1 MEVRCERCK
10 TQYELDDSRI
20 SETGVTVQCTTCHHV
35 FVVKKKALVVTM
47 AVKPG
52 QQAPQAPLPLGVIP
66 PEPPP
71 AGIRPLGTPISTAPP
86 VGTASAPQG
95 NGEAAAF
102 LPPAAAGP
110 GERGREWRVRQASG
124 NLFTLKDLTTLQ
136 KWIVERKVSRDDEI
150 SLTGDNWKR
159 LGDIAEL
166 ATFFQLVDEAQ
177 RAAVLQAQ
185 VNLGMVPGAAPPTA
199 TGRSPEPPAP
209 QPSAPP
215 AMASPRPPEP
225 RRRASRF
232 PVLLLLL
239 VLLLGGGAAA
249 FYYFQVYLPQE
260 EAARMAAAR
269 RLEEERQARERQEQ
283 ERQERERQELTR
295 QEQERQ
301 ERLRAEQAAAQ
312 ALADAGT
319 TEDGGVA
326 GGVAG
331 PGDGGAPDAGML
343 LETGVRDAGGP
354 ADAGAGG
361 DAGTPTVKRPAPVR
375 DFDYYMTQGDRNR
388 ERERPEAALDAYAE
402 AAELEPAR
410 AEPYAGRG
418 MAFLDLGDTRQAE
431 TEFKQALKFN
441 PRYGEAIIGL
451 AETYRS
457 QGKKED
463 AIRYYE
469 RYLEI
474 LPNGP
479 EASVARSAIERL
491 KE

>member
-10 TQYELDDSRI
+10 TQYELDDSRV

-52 QQAPQAPLPLGVIP
+52 QPSPSTPVPLGNTP
-66 PEPPP
+66 PAPPP
-71 AGIRPLGTPISTAPP
+71 SGIRPLGPPIREAPP
-86 VGTASAPQG
+86 VGTASPKQTDGDSASVV
-95 NGEAAAF
+95 
-102 LPPAAAGP
+102 PPAAAGP

-150 SLTGDNWKR
+150 SLTGDSWKR

-177 RAAVLQAQ
+177 RATVLQAQ
-185 VNLGMVPGAAPPTA
+185 MERAPGAAPPTGSA
-199 TGRSPEPPAP
+199 RGSEPPAP
-209 QPSAPP
+209 QPLEPLPVAPP
-215 AMASPRPPEP
+215 PPREP
-225 RRRASRF
+225 RRPERRF
-232 PVLLLLL
+232 PLALVLLLLL
-239 VLLLGGGAAA
+239 LLAGGASA
-249 FYYFQVYLPQE
+249 FYYFQVYLPRVA
-260 EAARMAAAR
+260 EAERVATAQ
-269 RLEEERQARERQEQ
+269 RLEKERLERERLEQERLERERLEQERLEQ
-283 ERQERERQELTR
+283 ERQEQ
-295 QEQERQ
+295 
-301 ERLRAEQAAAQ
+301 LRAEQAAAEARAL
-312 ALADAGT
+312 ALADAGLL
-319 TEDGGVA
+319 EDGGTLA
-326 GGVAG
+326 GGALDS
-331 PGDGGAPDAGML
+331 GDGGVPDAG
-343 LETGVRDAGGP
+343 TPDAGGP
-354 ADAGAGG
+354 ADAGA
-361 DAGTPTVKRPAPVR
+361 PTVKRPAPVR

-388 ERERPEAALDAYAE
+388 ERERTEAALAAYGE
-402 AAELEPAR
+402 AAELEPSR
-410 AEPYAGRG
+410 AEPYTGRG
-418 MAFLDLGDTRQAE
+418 MAFLDMGDTRQAE

-441 PRYGEAIIGL
+441 PRYGDAIIGL

-457 QGKKED
+457 QGKKAE
-463 AIRYYE
+463 AIRNYE

>member
-10 TQYELDDSRI
+10 TQYELDDSRV

-52 QQAPQAPLPLGVIP
+52 QLAPEAPPVQLGGP
-66 PEPPP
+66 PPTPPP
-71 AGIRPLGTPISTAPP
+71 AGLQPLGEPIRTAAP
-86 VGTASAPQG
+86 VGTASANQG
-95 NGEAAAF
+95 SGTAEPAPV
-102 LPPAAAGP
+102 LPPAAVGP
-110 GERGREWRVRQASG
+110 GERSREWRVRQASG

-150 SLTGDNWKR
+150 SLTGDSWKR

-185 VNLGMVPGAAPPTA
+185 VNMGLGAPPAPA
-199 TGRSPEPPAP
+199 TPRSPEPPVA
-209 QPSAPP
+209 QRAAPP
-215 AMASPRPPEP
+215 PVAPAHTRESGR
-225 RRRASRF
+225 RF
-232 PVLLLLL
+232 PLFLVLL
-239 VLLLGGGAAA
+239 VLLLAGGASA
-249 FYYFQVYLPQE
+249 FYYLQVYLPRE
-260 EAARMAAAR
+260 AEAARLALA
-269 RLEEERQARERQEQ
+269 QRQEQ
-283 ERQERERQELTR
+283 ERLAQERL
-295 QEQERQ
+295 EQER
-301 ERLRAEQAAAQ
+301 AEKAAAEARALAKAQ
-312 ALADAGT
+312 ADAGREEDSEDGGALAAGALDGTGDGGTGDAGALLDMDAGTPDAGELADAG
-319 TEDGGVA
+319 A
-326 GGVAG
+326 S
-331 PGDGGAPDAGML
+331 PDGGAR
-343 LETGVRDAGGP
+343 V
-354 ADAGAGG
+354 DAGA
-361 DAGTPTVKRPAPVR
+361 PTVKRPAPVR

-388 ERERPEAALDAYAE
+388 DRERSAAALEAYAQ

-418 MAFLDLGDTRQAE
+418 MAFLDMGDTRQAE
-431 TEFKQALKFN
+431 TEFRQALKFN

-451 AETYRS
+451 AETYRT
-457 QGKKED
+457 QGKKAE